1 MKMGGALEMGYVSSP
16 EEFIPR
22 SGAVHGNMHILGY
35 STNVMELF
43 AYCLVQ
49 LIYWQVSECLQC

>member
-1 MKMGGALEMGYVSSP
+1 MKMGGALEMGYISSP

-35 STNVMELF
+35 STNVME
-43 AYCLVQ
+43 V
-49 LIYWQVSECLQC
+49 